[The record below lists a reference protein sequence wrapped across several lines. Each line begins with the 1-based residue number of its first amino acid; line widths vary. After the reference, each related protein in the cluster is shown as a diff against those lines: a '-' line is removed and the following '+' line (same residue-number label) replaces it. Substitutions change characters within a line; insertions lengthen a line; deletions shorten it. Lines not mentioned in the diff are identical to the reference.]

1 MHREPK
7 DPLAN
12 WADRALKQLPE
23 RRAPASFAP
32 NVLASIRRRAAL
44 PWYRR
49 PWLTWPK
56 GLQVVSAL
64 LAGGIFAAL
73 IWAFGLAQS
82 AAAPVVHDL
91 RTDATSVFSI
101 VAAIW
106 QALALGASR
115 VPIAVWG
122 GVGAVLLTAWVG
134 CLSLGTMCWRLTH
147 TRR

>member
-12 WADRALKQLPE
+12 WADRALKELPT
-23 RRAPASFAP
+23 RRAPTSFAP
-32 NVLASIRRRAAL
+32 HVLAAIRRRAAL

-56 GLQVVSAL
+56 GLQVLSAL
-64 LAGGIFAAL
+64 LAGVLFAAL
-73 IWAFGLAQS
+73 MWAFSLAQS
-82 AAAPVVHDL
+82 AAAPVVQDL
-91 RTDATSVFSI
+91 RTDATSVLSI
-101 VAAIW
+101 ITAVW

-122 GVGAVLLTAWVG
+122 GVAGVLLSAWVG
-134 CLSLGTMCWRLTH
+134 CLGLGTMCWRLTH